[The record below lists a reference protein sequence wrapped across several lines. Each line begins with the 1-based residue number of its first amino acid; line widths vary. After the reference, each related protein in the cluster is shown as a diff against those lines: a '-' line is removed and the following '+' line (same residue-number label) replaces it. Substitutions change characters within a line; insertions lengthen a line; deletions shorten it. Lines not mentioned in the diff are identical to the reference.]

1 VIDSTYYDFMPNFH
15 YEYDKTLES
24 NIRRKLKFR
33 GIIGDSSYGQQNS
46 IPLTKSELAKEDE
59 IKINKAFPKKKQDSN
74 ELEIVEEDCKEE
86 NKDSSKSN
94 VESSDSSTGINQ
106 EREEKDSKTKAK
118 TNSWLEDGKF
128 DKYEN
133 DPFFITMTGEFL
145 CKLLNHFKSKSE
157 LTAIAFIATL
167 RSLVTQHLNKF
178 WKSNGTKLS
187 IDVWEEYLI
196 YMRNKLY
203 DEEYI
208 TGDLYGNWWFEESKF
223 TSSSIEYDSF
233 EQMNMSAN
241 VKLNLI
247 KLEQEIKMSTLKH
260 SKEESKETQEIIRRD
275 PETYAFIWYCIMSAL
290 CEKRF
295 YFEKDDFIIR
305 RNKYTNIVANLIKN
319 YRNSKKITQKQAE
332 IIDNDKNLKNTIVNI
347 VLDQAIMVEAD
358 GKLHANASKME
369 EHMNLVKFT
378 GKEVVSIYRSIIE
391 RLLANEMSKIAKS
404 KCIIMMN

>member
-1 VIDSTYYDFMPNFH
+1 MPNFH